1 MFSLLADKNASGDM
15 DYLLKNKVHKGGDSF
30 QCLVCFKFIKRWSH
44 VKVHM
49 KDMHCVPDSQYYCP
63 SCDKWFRIRKSFY
76 DHVRNIHEDWNVSDY
91 EKFKVMRNQD

>member
-1 MFSLLADKNASGDM
+1 MEFLLS
-15 DYLLKNKVHKGGDSF
+15 NKIHKGAGGF

-49 KDMHCVPDSQYYCP
+49 KDMHCDSNSQYYCP

-76 DHVRNIHEDWNVSDY
+76 DHVQNIHEDWNVTDY
-91 EKFKVMRNQD
+91 EKFKVMRS